1 MLKKIDQT
9 LRITKALPRH
19 LREQLALC
27 HEYPQDVLFLDIE
40 TTGLS
45 HYYDEITIIGWSL
58 GGKASTV
65 VKGAT
70 VDDFRRDASRAK
82 VMITFN
88 GIRFDQRFIKQ
99 EIPGIELPTHHIDLM
114 YLCRRVG
121 LKGGQKAIE
130 RELKLS
136 FREGLGDVDGFAA
149 VLLWHEYLRG
159 DVSALQKL
167 IRYNRADVG
176 AMGAIFDSVLQLF
189 TFERDLFQASTRF
202 VEWAAPENWLT
213 LPNVD
218 AAASHLVAAPHFDE
232 LLADTPAG
240 NATIVGIDLTGSEA
254 KGSGWSLLHGKDAE
268 CRLVFADADLIAQT
282 LAAKPDLVSIDSPLS
297 LPFGRTTVEDSDP
310 GRDEFGI
317 MRRCEREL
325 KRRGVNVYPCLLP
338 SMQKLT
344 ARGIRLA
351 TILRQ
356 LGVPVIESYPGAA
369 QDIMRIPRKGAG
381 IEWLKLG
388 LGRFGIRGGYLEEKV
403 SHDELDAITSA
414 LVGSFHLANLTEAL
428 GDSDE
433 APLIIPNLAAKP
445 GPFAIG
451 VSGPIASGKTS
462 FARELESRGFA
473 YVRFSEVLD
482 DLLRD
487 QSLELTRENRQ
498 KLGAEINTSGRQRW
512 LAEQTLKRVENAEH
526 IVIDGLRFGEDH
538 AFFAEHFGGRFKH
551 IYILTDDGLRRDRYS
566 ARDDSNNFDEVSTSE
581 VESGVAVLKSRAHE
595 IFSNDGSQETLSR
608 RVTEIVQELDKERG
622 CQSQSL

>member
-1 MLKKIDQT
+1 MLKKVDQT
-9 LRITKALPRH
+9 SGTSKALPRH
-19 LREQLALC
+19 LREQLSLC

-58 GGKASTV
+58 GGRASTV
-65 VKGAT
+65 VKGAS
-70 VDDFRRDASRAK
+70 VDDFRRDAARAK

-88 GIRFDQRFIKQ
+88 GIRFDQRFIMQ
-99 EIPGIELPTHHIDLM
+99 ELPGIELPTHHIDLM

-130 RELKLS
+130 RELKLDL
-136 FREGLGDVDGFAA
+136 RDGLGDVDGFAA

-159 DVSALQKL
+159 DVTSLQKL

-176 AMGAIFDSVLQLF
+176 AMGAIFDSVLQIFSL
-189 TFERDLFQASTRF
+189 ERDLFQASTRF

-213 LPNVD
+213 LPEVGP
-218 AAASHLVAAPHFDE
+218 AASHLIAAPHFDE
-232 LLADTPAG
+232 LLANTPAG
-240 NATIVGIDLTGSEA
+240 NATIVGIDLTGSELR
-254 KGSGWSLLHGKDAE
+254 GSGWSHLQGNEAE
-268 CRLVFADADLIAQT
+268 CRLVFTDADLIKQT

-310 GRDEFGI
+310 GRVEFGI

-351 TILRQ
+351 NTLRQ
-356 LGVPVIESYPGAA
+356 LGIPVIESYPGAA

-388 LGRFGIRGGYLEEKV
+388 LGRFGIRGSYLEENV

-433 APLIIPNLAAKP
+433 APLIIPDLMAKP

-473 YVRFSEVLD
+473 YIRFSEVLD
-482 DLLRD
+482 DLLRERD
-487 QSLELTRENRQ
+487 LELTRENRQ
-498 KLGAEINTSGRQRW
+498 KLGTDINVSGKQRW
-512 LAEQTLKRVENAEH
+512 LAEQTVKRVQNAER
-526 IVIDGLRFGEDH
+526 IVVDGLRFGEDH
-538 AFFAEHFGGRFKH
+538 AFFTENFGGRFKH
-551 IYILTDDGLRRDRYS
+551 IYIQTNDGLRRARYS
-566 ARDDSNNFDEVSTSE
+566 ERDDTDNFDEVSASE
-581 VESGVAVLKSRAHE
+581 VESGVALMKPLAHE
-595 IFSNDGSQETLSR
+595 IFSNDGSRETLSK

-622 CQSQSL
+622 CQSQSS